1 MQCFVQM
8 PRIGQGSGPG
18 KELFSLHFL
27 IVSHIY
33 AMHYGYIHPLL
44 LLPPV
49 IPSSS
54 LNPFFLTNFPPS
66 AISSQQL
73 FRERRDLVDTSSIRD
88 GTLKG
93 CVHRGCVFMVAW
105 VMWYLDGSVLCLSSP
120 SSGSQILSALWVVIS
135 TLLTSAS
142 HWLLLVWIRFC
153 S

>member
-1 MQCFVQM
+1 
-8 PRIGQGSGPG
+8 
-18 KELFSLHFL
+18 
-27 IVSHIY
+27 
-33 AMHYGYIHPLL
+33 MHYGYIHPLL

-93 CVHRGCVFMVAW
+93 CVHRGCVFMVA
-105 VMWYLDGSVLCLSSP
+105 GSCCISMAVFYVCPPHPL
-120 SSGSQILSALWVVIS
+120 ALKFF
-135 TLLTSAS
+135 LP
-142 HWLLLVWIRFC
+142 FG
-153 S
+153 